1 MMGSMTTP
9 LSAPIQRLQT
19 FRQNLLGTSPL
30 RRDALF
36 ELIDTHLTVVQ
47 VCAALGA
54 GSPFPASVGL
64 EPHIPAPLGHGA

>member
-1 MMGSMTTP
+1 MIGSMIAP

-19 FRQNLLGTSPL
+19 FRQNLLGTFPL

-47 VCAALGA
+47 VCAAVGA
-54 GSPFPASVGL
+54 
-64 EPHIPAPLGHGA
+64 